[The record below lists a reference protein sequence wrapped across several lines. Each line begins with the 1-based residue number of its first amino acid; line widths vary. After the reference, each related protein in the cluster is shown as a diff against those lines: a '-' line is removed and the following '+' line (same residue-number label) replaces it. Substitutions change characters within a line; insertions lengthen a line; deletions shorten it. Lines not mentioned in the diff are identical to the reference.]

1 MSFSRTDN
9 SVMARWWWTVDR
21 WLLVALALLIGLGAV
36 MIMAASPAVA
46 SRVGLNSFHFVSKQL
61 QILPVAILI
70 MLGVSMLDPRQVR
83 GLALAGF
90 IGAIVLLCLTFAI
103 GMEIKGARRWIS
115 LPGMSLQPSEFVKPT
130 LAVVSAWLF
139 ALARK
144 KEGFPGD
151 AIAILAYG
159 GTMALLLLQPDI
171 GMAFVVSAVWFAQY
185 FLAGLRV
192 LWVVVLAAAGGGAA
206 VLLYFTFPHFTSRVN
221 RFLDPASGD
230 NYQVDRS
237 LEAYMNGGLFG
248 TGPGQGTVKLY
259 LPDAHADFIFAV
271 AGEEMGLLFCLVV
284 VALFGFVVLRG
295 FQRAFNGGN
304 LFALLAVAGICV
316 QFGLQALIN
325 MGSSLH
331 LIPTKGMT
339 LPLISYGGSS
349 LLAVGIG
356 MGMVLALT
364 RTRYGDKETGA

>member
-1 MSFSRTDN
+1 MVPGFPGSLIS
-9 SVMARWWWTVDR
+9 
-21 WLLVALALLIGLGAV
+21 VALYLSVVALLI
-36 MIMAASPAVA
+36 
-46 SRVGLNSFHFVSKQL
+46 
-61 QILPVAILI
+61 
-70 MLGVSMLDPRQVR
+70 
-83 GLALAGF
+83 
-90 IGAIVLLCLTFAI
+90 
-103 GMEIKGARRWIS
+103 
-115 LPGMSLQPSEFVKPT
+115 
-130 LAVVSAWLF
+130 
-139 ALARK
+139 
-144 KEGFPGD
+144 
-151 AIAILAYG
+151 
-159 GTMALLLLQPDI
+159 LQPDL
-171 GMAFVVSAVWFAQY
+171 GMAFVVSAVWFAQF
-185 FLAGLRV
+185 FLAGLPILLV
-192 LWVVVLAAAGGGAA
+192 GCLAVFGAAGLFGAYMF
-206 VLLYFTFPHFTSRVN
+206 LPHVTSRVN

-271 AGEEMGLLFCLVV
+271 AGEEMGLVTCLVIV
-284 VALFGFVVLRG
+284 LLFAFVVLRG

-304 LFALLAVAGICV
+304 LFALLAVSGICV

-349 LLAVGIG
+349 LLAIGIG

-364 RTRYGDKETGA
+364 RTRFGDKETGA

>member
-46 SRVGLNSFHFVSKQL
+46 SRVGLSSFHFVSKQL

-83 GLALAGF
+83 GLALVGF
-90 IGAIVLLCLTFAI
+90 IGAVGLLCLTFAI
-103 GMEIKGARRWIS
+103 GMEIKGAKRWIS

-192 LWVVVLAAAGGGAA
+192 LWVVVLATAGSGAA

-230 NYQVDRS
+230 TYQINTAM
-237 LEAYMNGGLFG
+237 EAFVNGGLLG
-248 TGPGQGTVKLY
+248 RGPGEGTVKSS
-259 LPDAHADFIFAV
+259 LPDAHSDFIFAV
-271 AGEEMGLLFCLVV
+271 AAEEFGLILCLIV
-284 VALFGFVVLRG
+284 VALYAFVVLRG
-295 FQRAFNGGN
+295 FARALQETD
-304 LFALLAVAGICV
+304 LFSLLAIAGLCV
-316 QFGLQALIN
+316 QFGVQALVN
-325 MGSSLH
+325 MGSTLH

-339 LPLISYGGSS
+339 LPFVSYGGSS
-349 LLAVGIG
+349 LLAIALG
-356 MGMVLALT
+356 MGFVLALS
-364 RTRYGDKETGA
+364 RKRFGAGETL